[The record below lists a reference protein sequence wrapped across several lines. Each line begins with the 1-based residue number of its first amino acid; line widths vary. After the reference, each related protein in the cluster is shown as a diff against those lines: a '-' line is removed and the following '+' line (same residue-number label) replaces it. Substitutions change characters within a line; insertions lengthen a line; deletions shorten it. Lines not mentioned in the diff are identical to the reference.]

1 MKRLR
6 WERPEAIP
14 KHAYRDS
21 AIFYAFLSA
30 IIVVVTAITGGN
42 LLPGDDNGRSGLR
55 GVVAQIGAVV
65 LAVGFFVVATGFS
78 WWRWRVRKDEP
89 RKPK

>member
-6 WERPEAIP
+6 WERPEALP
-14 KHAYRDS
+14 KHPYRDS

-30 IIVVVTAITGGN
+30 TIVGVTAITGGN

-55 GVVAQIGAVV
+55 GVVAQIGAVL
-65 LAVGFFVVATGFS
+65 LAIGFFVVATAFS
-78 WWRWRVRKDEP
+78 WWRWRVRAAEAQ
-89 RKPK
+89 KPQ

>member
-6 WERPEAIP
+6 WEREDAP
-14 KHAYRDS
+14 KHPYRDT

-42 LLPGDDNGRSGLR
+42 LLPGDDNGRDGLA
-55 GVVAQIGAVV
+55 GLVAEIGAIVIAVV
-65 LAVGFFVVATGFS
+65 FFAVATAFS
-78 WWRWRVRKDEP
+78 WWRWRVREAQA